1 MKYIVMFEIRGTATV
16 EVEADEKSEA
26 ENKARDL
33 VEDGWSEVDFD
44 HEIDNVISL
53 EPVNGDS

>member
-1 MKYIVMFEIRGTATV
+1 MRYIVMFEIRGTATV

-26 ENKARDL
+26 ANKARDL

-44 HEIDNVISL
+44 HEIDELISL

>member
-1 MKYIVMFEIRGTATV
+1 MRYIVMFEIRGTATV
-16 EVEADEKSEA
+16 EVEAGEKSEA
-26 ENKARDL
+26 ANKARDL

-44 HEIDNVISL
+44 HEIDELISL

>member
-16 EVEADEKSEA
+16 EVEASEKSEA

-44 HEIDNVISL
+44 HEIDELISL

>member
-1 MKYIVMFEIRGTATV
+1 MRYIVMFEIRGTATV
-16 EVEADEKSEA
+16 EVEASEKSEA

-44 HEIDNVISL
+44 HEIDELISL